1 MSRLIAAAAILIA
14 GVPALAEAHGTSK
27 SYADW
32 VIDGSRAEMRI
43 NFAPHDFAVE
53 HPGTDAD
60 GDQKVTGAELD
71 AKKAEILAR
80 VLASM
85 KVEAANEKGAASAPC
100 AAERPRIVAAGEP
113 IEEVQIS
120 ATFVCE
126 ELIGHFQLRTRYLA
140 SLEPPHVSVATVTAG
155 EVTAQHIFTAE
166 APEWSLELEPPTV
179 GAALA
184 DHLGRG
190 VRSSA
195 GAALLLGLGAL
206 CFLAGLRGA
215 APVLGAFAAAFV
227 LAVFVAGPRVSF
239 AVAIPV
245 ALAGVEA
252 WLPQGVAW
260 RRAIIAALLG
270 GAIGMNASIAAAA
283 PMKIAFALG
292 ALGPA
297 LLVAAVGALLA
308 RYRTR
313 ISERAIGA
321 AAIAG
326 SIALLVLSLR

>member
-1 MSRLIAAAAILIA
+1 MSRLSAAVLLLA
-14 GVPALAEAHGTSK
+14 VPAIAHAHGTSK

-32 VIDGSRAEMRI
+32 VIDGSRAEMRV

-60 GDQKVTGAELD
+60 NDQKVSNPELE
-71 AKKAEILAR
+71 ARKAEILAR

-85 KVEAANEKGAASAPC
+85 KVSAANQKGAPATPC
-100 AAERPRIVAAGEP
+100 VAERPRIVAAGEP
-113 IEEVQIS
+113 IEEVQVS

-126 ELIGHFQLRTRYLA
+126 ELIGYFQLHTRYLA

-166 APEWSLELEPPTV
+166 APDWELELEPPTV
-179 GAALA
+179 GAALV
-184 DHLGRG
+184 DHLQRG

-195 GAALLLGLGAL
+195 SAALLLGLGVL

-215 APVLGAFAAAFV
+215 APVAGAFAAAFV
-227 LAVFVAGPRVSF
+227 LAIFAGGPRAGF

-245 ALAGVEA
+245 GLAGVEA
-252 WLPQGVAW
+252 LLPQGVAW

-270 GAIGMNASIAAAA
+270 GAMGMNAAIAAAA

-297 LLVAAVGALLA
+297 LVVAAAGAVLA

-313 ISERAIGA
+313 ISERAIGGA
-321 AAIAG
+321 ALAG
-326 SIALLVLSLR
+326 SIALAVLSLR